1 MSKGAKGTKQVRVTP
16 EEIPAESRKKS
27 RKSSEQEKQNSPL
40 AVKAPSPAEKTSPAS
55 QQESEDSGA
64 LDLPDKSSKPKKVLN
79 FRNHFP
85 PGARSCL
92 PGCDYSEDDDED
104 SKQIKDQK
112 VELVMQRNATY
123 YEQMSGDEDNPGE
136 DSPFWSNLIWPNCQL
151 LNFGLARE
159 MHPNFFHEAAR
170 RICIF
175 RNFLIKDHQDLI
187 ATHFL
192 EENESRSVLFS

>member
-1 MSKGAKGTKQVRVTP
+1 MSKNKEAKEGRVPIEKT
-16 EEIPAESRKKS
+16 PAESRKK

-40 AVKAPSPAEKTSPAS
+40 RGAVPPPAEKTSPAS
-55 QQESEDSGA
+55 ASASQPESEDSG
-64 LDLPDKSSKPKKVLN
+64 DLELPEKISKPKKVLN

-85 PGARSCL
+85 ASARSCR
-92 PGCDYSEDDDED
+92 PRCDYSKDDDED
-104 SKQIKDQK
+104 SKQIKDQEL
-112 VELVMQRNATY
+112 ELVIQKNAIY
-123 YEQMSGDEDNPGE
+123 YEQMSGDDDNPGE

-175 RNFLIKDHQDLI
+175 
-187 ATHFL
+187 
-192 EENESRSVLFS
+192 